1 MCTCS
6 VYLPP
11 LAVQAIRVSLEE
23 QRQRQEDEAKR
34 AQQASLEGTGLQQEQ
49 QQEEPTGMDTGE
61 SVLAS
66 ALSRELPSGSS
77 ITVADGPMV
86 RESGRV
92 MRWEGRGGEW
102 ESEVGSEGRGVGE

>member
-66 ALSRELPSGSS
+66 ALSRELPSGSG

-86 RESGRV
+86 RECGKV
-92 MRWEGRGGEW
+92 MRWEGRG
-102 ESEVGSEGRGVGE
+102 VGE

>member
-1 MCTCS
+1 MECGFTVSRKRLLKEDTLLLAHEC
-6 VYLPP
+6 VYTVRLPP
-11 LAVQAIRVSLEE
+11 FAVQAIRVSLEE

-34 AQQASLEGTGLQQEQ
+34 AQQASLEGAGGSQPEQ

-66 ALSRELPSGSS
+66 ALSRELPSGGG

-86 RESGRV
+86 R
-92 MRWEGRGGEW
+92 
-102 ESEVGSEGRGVGE
+102 GVGG